1 MKIVEKSKL
10 FMGISAAIILVG
22 IIVIVTM
29 GLNLGIDFSGGYII
43 TYDMGGEYQVSDLE
57 RIL

>member
-29 GLNLGIDFSGGYII
+29 GLNLGISGI
-43 TYDMGGEYQVSDLE
+43 
-57 RIL
+57 

>member
-22 IIVIVTM
+22 IIVIEM
-29 GLNLGIDFSGGYII
+29 CIRDRSYAARSNKAK
-43 TYDMGGEYQVSDLE
+43 
-57 RIL
+57 